1 MPKQLRRDKLEDLD
15 QAFQLTAARNNEIA
29 FSWLRIAIRNGYE
42 PAFERLENFLL
53 TIGRTKFIGVLY
65 EDMMDA
71 GMNEMALRVF
81 EQAQPTYHPLAA
93 KEIEQTL
100 AARN

>member
-42 PAFERLENFLL
+42 PANFLL

>member
-1 MPKQLRRDKLEDLD
+1 MELRRDKLEDLD

-53 TIGRTKFIGVLY
+53 TIGRTKFIGFSSKHSRRITLSP
-65 EDMMDA
+65 
-71 GMNEMALRVF
+71 
-81 EQAQPTYHPLAA
+81 QKKSSKHWPLG
-93 KEIEQTL
+93 IRGQ
-100 AARN
+100 